1 MQQYIRPP
9 VLVALFFFICA
20 QAYAQKKINRKDSIR
35 NEKIRQGKMV
45 FSQAILPGSAPETGF
60 LVGSISAFTF
70 TMDPSDTSLQRSS
83 VPIVAYVSVRGAVGF
98 LSEGNI
104 LFKKKIRWLN
114 SIRFNHV
121 VDNYWGVGYEAGS
134 SIERSE
140 DSTQYI
146 KNNFR
151 WNPKVLRAVSRKFF
165 AGVQTEYS
173 LTVANDPN
181 TKMQQDEAFIKYGD
195 RVSILGVGL
204 VAQYDSRDL
213 IVNTWN
219 GTLIELSWLNY
230 PASWATGDGYS
241 TLGLEYRQFK
251 KIGNRSGKTLAW
263 NFRTKLGFGDIPWP
277 ELPSV
282 GTDNSL
288 RAYYGGRY
296 RDQNS
301 AHAMIEYRHTFKS
314 GSGLSKHG
322 FVVWTGAGEIWN
334 DELEFENTLP
344 VIGAGYRFALQP
356 RINLRVDFGVGR
368 DSFGFYINV
377 TEAF

>member
-1 MQQYIRPP
+1 MRR
-9 VLVALFFFICA
+9 LFLATLFLILSIAVFG
-20 QAYAQKKINRKDSIR
+20 QNKISRKDSIR
-35 NEKIRQGKMV
+35 NEKIRHGKMV
-45 FSQAILPGSAPETGF
+45 FSQVFLPGSAPETGF
-60 LVGSISAFTF
+60 LVGSVSAFTF
-70 TMDPSDTSLQRSS
+70 TMDRSDTSLQRSA

-98 LSEGNI
+98 LSEGN
-104 LFKKKIRWLN
+104 LLYKRKIRWLN

-121 VDNYWGVGYEAGS
+121 VDNYWGVGYDAGS
-134 SIERSE
+134 SMERSE

-151 WNPKVLRAVSRKFF
+151 WNPKVLKEIGNKIF
-165 AGVQTEYS
+165 AGIQTEYS
-173 LTVANDPN
+173 VTVANDPN
-181 TKMQQDEAFIKYGD
+181 PKMQEDEAFIKYGD
-195 RVSILGVGL
+195 HVNIFGVGL

-213 IVNTWN
+213 IVNTFN
-219 GTLIELSWLNY
+219 GTLIEVSWLSY
-230 PASWATGDGYS
+230 PAAWTTGDGYS

-251 KIGNRSGKTLAW
+251 KLGNRNGRTLAW

-301 AHAMIEYRHTFKS
+301 AHAMIEYRHTFKKQA
-314 GSGLSKHG
+314 GLLKHG

-334 DELEFENTLP
+334 DTIELENTLP

>member
-1 MQQYIRPP
+1 MRP
-9 VLVALFFFICA
+9 LILTALFFIFSLHTYS
-20 QAYAQKKINRKDSIR
+20 QNRKDSIR
-35 NEKIRQGKMV
+35 SEKIRQGKMV

-98 LSEGNI
+98 LSEANV
-104 LFKKKIRWLN
+104 LFKRRIRLLN

-151 WNPKVLRAVSRKFF
+151 WNPKVLKEVGRKIFT
-165 AGVQTEYS
+165 GLQTEYS

-181 TKMQQDEAFIKYGD
+181 PKMQEDEAFIQYGD
-195 RVSILGVGL
+195 RVSIFGVGL
-204 VAQYDSRDL
+204 IAQFDSRDL
-213 IVNTWN
+213 IVNASN

-230 PASWATGDGYS
+230 PAAWATGDGYS

-251 KIGNRSGKTLAW
+251 NLGNRSGRTLAW
-263 NFRTKLGFGDIPWP
+263 NFRSKFGFGDIPWP

-282 GTDNSL
+282 GTDNGL

-314 GSGLSKHG
+314 KTGLSKHG

-334 DELEFENTLP
+334 DTLDLENTLP

-356 RINLRVDFGVGR
+356 RINLRIDVGVGR